1 MQIIKEFDLPIEMN
15 EFFDP
20 ISSLG
25 KKEEISFPEF
35 CTLFKSSASSRGAF
49 FSNIPSNSNKEKGET
64 MTVFPINVQPK

>member
-1 MQIIKEFDLPIEMN
+1 MNIIQEFDLPVEMN

-35 CTLFKSSASSRGAF
+35 CTLFKSNTASRGAF
-49 FSNIPSNSNKEKGET
+49 FNAAPSGNKEKGET
-64 MTVFPINVQPK
+64 ITVFPITVQPK

>member
-1 MQIIKEFDLPIEMN
+1 MSIIKEFDLPIEMN

-35 CTLFKSSASSRGAF
+35 CTLFKSNIASRGAF
-49 FSNIPSNSNKEKGET
+49 FNSVPSSNKEKGET
-64 MTVFPINVQPK
+64 ITVFPITVQPK